1 MDEDYYKSVIKVFCD
16 LFDKGYIYRG
26 ERMINWDPQA
36 KTALSDEEVF
46 YKEVN
51 SKLYY
56 VRYKIL
62 GSNDEWLTIATT
74 RPETILGDTAICIN
88 PDDERYKHLKGKK
101 PLYL

>member
-1 MDEDYYKSVIKVFCD
+1 
-16 LFDKGYIYRG
+16 
-26 ERMINWDPQA
+26 MINWDPQA

-56 VRYKIL
+56 VRYKVT
-62 GSNDEWLTIATT
+62 GTNDEWLTIATT

-88 PDDERYKHLKGKK
+88 PEDKRYQHLKGKK
-101 PLYL
+101 AIVPLVNREVPIIFDDYVD